1 MFSQKIIIFSLNNY
15 YKWKLPTNRFA
26 YFCFTMKKIFI
37 LLTAIPMFAM
47 AQNKDSL
54 MIKKMSDD
62 ILTNG
67 KAYDWLNEL
76 TKKIGNRLT
85 ASPAFYKAINWGSN
99 TLKVAGAS
107 TITLQECVVPHW
119 IRGKNDAVKITSIN
133 NEKQSIALNMLALG
147 NSIGS
152 SVEANIIAIKNFD
165 ELEKRKDEIKGKIV
179 FFNYALNQTYIE
191 TFQAYGEAGKY
202 RYSGPSRA
210 AKYGAVGCLVR
221 SLTGSTDNLPHTGMM
236 KYNDSF
242 PLIPAAALGLQDSDK
257 LWNLC
262 NNSNV
267 SVSINTHGKFLKD
280 TIGYNVI
287 GELNG
292 LENAHQYITIG
303 GHLDSWDV
311 GEGAHDDG
319 AGVVQVMEVLRVFR
333 AINYQPKHTIR
344 FVLFAN
350 EENGLKGGTQYA
362 NEAFAKNENHLF
374 ALETDG
380 GGFSPRG
387 FSFEM
392 KPALLN
398 KIKVW
403 LPLLQPYGTHKF
415 VATGG
420 GADIGPLNEKLKI
433 PIAELLPDSQRYFDL
448 HHTNNDVFE
457 NVNRR
462 ELLLGAVNIAGLIYL
477 IDKYG
482 L

>member
-1 MFSQKIIIFSLNNY
+1 
-15 YKWKLPTNRFA
+15 
-26 YFCFTMKKIFI
+26 MKKIFI
-37 LLTAIPMFAM
+37 FLAALPIIVS
-47 AQNKDSL
+47 AQNKDSIV
-54 MIKKMSDD
+54 IKKMSDD

-67 KAYDWLNEL
+67 KAYDWLYYL

-85 ASPAFYKAINWGSN
+85 ASPAFYKATNWSGN
-99 TLKVAGAS
+99 LLKEMGVS
-107 TITLQECVVPHW
+107 TITLQECKVPHW

-133 NEKQSIALNMLALG
+133 NNKQNIALNMLALG

-152 SVEANIIAIKNFD
+152 SIEAEVIAIKNFD
-165 ELEKRKDEIKGKIV
+165 ELEKRKDEIKDKIV
-179 FFNYALNQTYIE
+179 FFNYAFNQTYIE
-191 TFQAYGEAGKY
+191 TFTAYSEAGKY

-221 SLTGSTDNLPHTGMM
+221 SLAGSTDNLPHTGMM

-242 PLIPAAALGLQDSDK
+242 PTIPAAALGLQDADK
-257 LWNLC
+257 LWSLC
-262 NNSNV
+262 NS
-267 SVSINTHGKFLKD
+267 SIVKVAMNTHGKFLKD
-280 TIGYNVI
+280 TVAYNVI

-292 LENAHQYITIG
+292 LENAHQFITIG
-303 GHLDSWDV
+303 AHLDSWDV

-319 AGVVQVMEVLRVFR
+319 AGVVQVMEVLRVLQ
-333 AINYQPKHTIR
+333 AINYQPKHSIR

-350 EENGLKGGTQYA
+350 EENGLRGGNQYA
-362 NEAFAKNENHLF
+362 DEAILKKENHLF

-392 KPALLN
+392 KAAQLN
-398 KIKVW
+398 KVKTW
-403 LPLLQPYGTHKF
+403 LPLLQPYGIHKF
-415 VATGG
+415 TATGG

-433 PIAELLPDSQRYFDL
+433 PVGELLPDSQRYFDL
-448 HHTNNDVFE
+448 HHTNNDKFE

-462 ELLLGAVNIAGLIYL
+462 ELLLGAVNMAALIYL